1 MTAPVVGIE
10 FGSTR
15 IKAVAIGE
23 DGKPLASGAYE
34 WENAFSNGVWTYSLA
49 DAEAGLRE
57 TFARLKTDYEA
68 RVGEPLRRLGALGI
82 SGMMHGYLPFDR
94 EGRQLCAFRTWRNTI
109 TREAA
114 ERLTEAF
121 RFNIPQRWSI
131 AHLYQEILNGEERV
145 RDIAFL
151 TTLAGY
157 FHWKLTGRKVAGVG
171 EASGMFPIDPEG
183 RDYHPDM
190 MATFD
195 RMIAERK
202 YPWRLREILPEI
214 QPAGGDGGCLT
225 EAGARLL
232 DPAGGVEAG
241 CPVAPP
247 EGDAET
253 GMMATCSV
261 APRTANVSAGT
272 SIFAMVVLDEPLR
285 GLYPEIDVVAT
296 PAGKPAA
303 MSHANTCTG
312 DLNAWV
318 ELLGGD
324 YGALFRESLKGAPD
338 CGGVVSVPYISGE
351 SITGFAEGRP
361 LLLRMAD
368 AKFTLANF
376 MRAQIYSAFVTM
388 KLGLDKLKPEGLK
401 LESVTGHGGIFKDR
415 GVAQQYLADALEADV
430 TCMETAGEGG
440 PWGMALLAAYAL
452 KAQTGVTLDA
462 FLEEVFRSAKKETLR
477 PTPEGVAGFK
487 VYTERFVN
495 ALAAERAALALV

>member
-15 IKAVAIGE
+15 IKAVAIGM
-23 DGKPLASGAYE
+23 DGKPLASGAHE
-34 WENAFSNGVWTYSLA
+34 WENVFKDGVWTYSLA
-49 DAEAGLRE
+49 DAEAGLRD
-57 TFARLKTDYEA
+57 TFARLKEDYAA
-68 RVGEPLRRLGALGI
+68 RTGEPLRRLDALGI

-94 EGRQLCAFRTWRNTI
+94 EGRPLCEFRTWRNTI
-109 TREAA
+109 TQEAA

-131 AHLYQEILNGEERV
+131 AHLYQEILNGDERV

-171 EASGMFPIDPEG
+171 EASGMFPIDSAG
-183 RDYHPDM
+183 RGYHPGM
-190 MATFD
+190 METFD
-195 RMIAERK
+195 RLTADRK
-202 YPWRLREILPEI
+202 YPWRLRDILPEI

-232 DPAGGVEAG
+232 DPSGELEAG

-253 GMMATCSV
+253 GMVATRSV

-272 SIFAMVVLDEPLR
+272 SIFAMVVLDAPLR

-296 PAGKPAA
+296 PTGKPAA

-324 YGALFRESLKGAPD
+324 YGALFRESLKGDPD
-338 CGGVVSVPYISGE
+338 CGGIVSVPYISGE

-361 LLLRMAD
+361 LLLRTAD

-376 MRAQIYSAFVTM
+376 MRAHLYSAFVTM
-388 KLGLDKLKPEGLK
+388 KLGLDKLKPEGCK
-401 LESVTGHGGIFKDR
+401 LESVTGHGGIFKSR
-415 GVAQQYLADALEADV
+415 GIAQQYLADALEADV

-440 PWGMALLAAYAL
+440 PWGMALLAAYTRRAKEGL
-452 KAQTGVTLDA
+452 TLDA
-462 FLEEVFRSAKKETLR
+462 FLDEVFRSEEKSTLR

-487 VYTERFVN
+487 TYTERFVK
-495 ALAAERAALALV
+495 ALDAERAALALK